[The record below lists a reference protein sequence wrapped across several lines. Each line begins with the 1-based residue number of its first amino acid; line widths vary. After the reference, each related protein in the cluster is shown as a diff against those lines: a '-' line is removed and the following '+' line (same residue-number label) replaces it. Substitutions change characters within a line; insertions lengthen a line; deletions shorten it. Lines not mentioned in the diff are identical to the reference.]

1 MYNYNSL
8 IEKLKINNNPENRKK
23 LKAIINALIK
33 NGEALIIKQSI
44 DTDYQKVAYL
54 YYILNELKT
63 FFDYGYN
70 SKEDLT
76 RFLYYIL
83 NPNSINLNAI
93 FCPGYTK
100 NGYKNYI
107 GNNNT
112 VRIEILKELSEKLK
126 ELQIQVNI
134 KVILANIFLENT
146 DYITNPNW
154 EQELLFHEQK
164 FIELAKKH
172 FDDKEILKLSSI
184 YQSKKYIEGFI
195 LEDICHGKTYDNFYK
210 NNLEF
215 YRKMGWNEEQIKYR
229 NDRLFTIY
237 NLMSEYINSQQNGI
251 YIPMETMYS
260 RSKVMT
266 NNNVCTMYLLK
277 K

>member
-8 IEKLKINNNPENRKK
+8 IEKLKINNNPENRKY

-33 NGEALIIKQSI
+33 NGEALVVKQSI
-44 DTDYQKVAYL
+44 DTDYQKVEYL
-54 YYILNELKT
+54 YNLLNELAI
-63 FFDYGYN
+63 FFNYGYN
-70 SKEDLT
+70 SKKDLT
-76 RFLYYIL
+76 KFLYYISK
-83 NPNSINLNAI
+83 NNYININAI
-93 FCPGYTK
+93 FCPGYTQ

-107 GNNNT
+107 GNTNT
-112 VRIEILKELSEKLK
+112 ARIKTLKELSNKLK
-126 ELQIQVNI
+126 ELQIQADL

-146 DYITNPNW
+146 DNLINSNW
-154 EQELLFHEQK
+154 KQELIFHEQK
-164 FIELAKKH
+164 FIELARKY
-172 FDDKEILKLSSI
+172 FNNNEILRLSTIYPDKE
-184 YQSKKYIEGFI
+184 YIEGFI
-195 LEDICHGKTYDNFYK
+195 LDNLCCGKTYDNFYK

-215 YRKMGWNEEQIKYR
+215 YKKMGWNAEQIKYR

-237 NLMSEYINSQQNGI
+237 NIISKYINSQKNGI

-266 NNNVCTMYLLK
+266 NNDVCVMYLLK